1 MFCPWTIST
10 VLLIVSRLRQSR
22 MPTACFS
29 VVTEYIK
36 TIAFFLLG
44 AGLFLRGFSVSYWAA
59 LLRLRQWRHSFP
71 SCCCIHSLAWGVVSP
86 SPTLPKF
93 LDTRLFCVYS
103 LIIFILFPMSLA
115 VPRLCA
121 CVMSTGYE
129 RICARRPYIRRFA
142 LARSDGL
149 RLRLPTEY
157 SISWRKPV
165 EHNLPPDFGDTNSA
179 SCAATC
185 HLYFLLCSLHL
196 SISLM
201 F

>member
-1 MFCPWTIST
+1 MFW
-10 VLLIVSRLRQSR
+10 QSA
-22 MPTACFS
+22 ACMHC
-29 VVTEYIK
+29 
-36 TIAFFLLG
+36 L
-44 AGLFLRGFSVSYWAA
+44 
-59 LLRLRQWRHSFP
+59 
-71 SCCCIHSLAWGVVSP
+71 
-86 SPTLPKF
+86 
-93 LDTRLFCVYS
+93 
-103 LIIFILFPMSLA
+103 
-115 VPRLCA
+115 
-121 CVMSTGYE
+121 MSTDYE

-142 LARSDGL
+142 MAKSGGL

-201 F
+201 L